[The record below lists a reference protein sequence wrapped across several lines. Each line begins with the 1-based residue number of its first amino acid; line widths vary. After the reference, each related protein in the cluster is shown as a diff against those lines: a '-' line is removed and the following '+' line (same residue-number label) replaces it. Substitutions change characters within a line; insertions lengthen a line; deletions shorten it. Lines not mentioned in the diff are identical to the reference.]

1 MLMALMGDVLDW
13 FESSG
18 ASVGP
23 RDEIPVGVV
32 VLNTEFFVGPS
43 VLRRDGVDV
52 AALLTVGFGGDLRAL
67 EQAKEVV
74 AQKLPDGVQLEIQ
87 ESEGLDLWAVLV
99 VTEDVTPPQLD
110 SQLQILVDFC
120 LQARDVVEAKLFPI
134 EVIQPASGSIAVEA
148 LRTMVGLEQVADK
161 VQELTAL
168 ATVANLR
175 EARGLPAEAIS
186 PHLVFTGNPG
196 TGKTTVARLVGGLF
210 KDLGLLSSGHVVEA
224 RRSDIIG
231 TYMGQTAPKVD
242 ALVRRASGGV
252 LFIDEA
258 YTLTGYRHG
267 YDYGSEAIAALL
279 VAMENQRGEFAVI
292 VAGYTDE
299 MTAFIES
306 NPGLR
311 SRFDQTWHFRDYSDE
326 ELLQIVENYAVNKGY
341 TLAPGCQEHILSIFA
356 DKPRDRHFG
365 NAREARS
372 LFQNAIR
379 RQAVRI
385 LGETRISESDLTTL
399 VPEDF
404 EAPTPVVER
413 YVPFGFGIAET

>member
-1 MLMALMGDVLDW
+1 MALMGDVLDW

-32 VLNTEFFVGPS
+32 ALNTEFFVGPS

-231 TYMGQTAPKVD
+231 SYMGQTAPKVD
-242 ALVRRASGGV
+242 ALVRKASGGV

-326 ELLQIVENYAVNKGY
+326 ELLQIVENYAVKKGY

-385 LGETRISESDLTTL
+385 LGETRISESDLTML

-404 EAPTPVVER
+404 EAALPVAGR
-413 YVPFGFGIAET
+413 TVPFGFGMAEA

>member
-18 ASVGP
+18 ASVGS

-32 VLNTEFFVGPS
+32 VLNTDFFVGPS
-43 VLRRDGVDV
+43 VLRQDGVDV
-52 AALLTVGFGGDLRAL
+52 AALLTQGFGGDLGIL
-67 EQAKEVV
+67 EQAKEGV
-74 AQKLPDGVQLEIQ
+74 APQAPDDVQLEIQ
-87 ESEGLDLWAVLV
+87 ESEGLDLWAVLI
-99 VTEDVTPPQLD
+99 VTEDMTPPQLD
-110 SQLQILVDFC
+110 TQLQILVDFS
-120 LQARDVVEAKLFPI
+120 LQARDVVEAELFPI

-148 LRTMVGLEQVADK
+148 LRAMVGLEQVAEK

-196 TGKTTVARLVGGLF
+196 TGKTTVARLVGGVF

-267 YDYGSEAIAALL
+267 HDYGAEAIAALL

-299 MTAFIES
+299 MAAFIES

-326 ELLQIVENYAVNKGY
+326 ELLQIVENYAVKKGY
-341 TLAPGCQEHILSIFA
+341 ALAPGCQERVLSIFA

-385 LGETRISESDLTTL
+385 LGETRISESDLTRL

-404 EAPTPVVER
+404 EANLPVAER
-413 YVPFGFGIAET
+413 TVPFGFGIPGA